1 MPLPHMHGYVPSRAP
16 TAHSIIASIRSRSGR
31 DRFVSLPE
39 NLEFLQYYLSG
50 QQEHALKQMV
60 MGSKTGIF
68 SFGFSTFM
76 SKLMKEFNS
85 MCEAT
90 NPHVNYTNYSSSSH
104 SENRLVSRS
113 GIYKVW
119 DVNARIHI
127 CFFVQALSTLVSP
140 IYNDNASSHSGNI
153 LT

>member
-1 MPLPHMHGYVPSRAP
+1 MSPREPLLCLCQKRRYIQERMVPLPHMHGYVPSRAP

-39 NLEFLQYYLSG
+39 NFEFLQYLIIRAAGTCPQAVGYG
-50 QQEHALKQMV
+50 FKEWN
-60 MGSKTGIF
+60 F
-68 SFGFSTFM
+68 NFGFSTLM

-85 MCEAT
+85 MCEVT
-90 NPHVNYTNYSSSSH
+90 NPHVHYTNYSSSSH

-119 DVNARIHI
+119 DVNARIHMFI
-127 CFFVQALSTLVSP
+127 CT
-140 IYNDNASSHSGNI
+140 SS
-153 LT
+153 